1 MNWSDGRLLQMYLIY
16 SYSYIYINASN
27 LIYIISPL
35 KLVHCAPP
43 LFEILVRN
51 RGVVFVWFGSVR
63 DLRSVLGVSQECLR
77 SVSGMSQE

>member
-1 MNWSDGRLLQMYLIY
+1 MNWSNGRLLQMHIIY

-43 LFEILVRN
+43 PPKLTKHIMNIWAAHLNTDRATEMLFTILE
-51 RGVVFVWFGSVR
+51 
-63 DLRSVLGVSQECLR
+63 LA
-77 SVSGMSQE
+77 